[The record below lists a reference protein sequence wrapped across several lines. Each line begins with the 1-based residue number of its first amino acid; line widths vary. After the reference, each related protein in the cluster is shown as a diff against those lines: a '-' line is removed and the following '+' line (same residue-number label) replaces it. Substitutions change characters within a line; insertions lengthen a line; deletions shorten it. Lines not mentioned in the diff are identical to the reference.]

1 MALFDN
7 NPLYENISSLTNPV
21 TSGLGNLFEG
31 MNIFGARPS
40 EALTGI
46 LTPEQQKKLRNQSIV
61 QGLLGTAATY
71 LAQPKTENY
80 GSAIPYLA
88 KAYMGGMGSSQ
99 DVYNQALAGKVKQLE
114 LEQGAKRLE
123 LEGLSPTSKLIRE
136 KEARIAKNPN
146 DPAIALIDAE
156 LAQSTALVKPEIKK
170 LQDERAKL
178 DPNSP
183 TYKQELNEINQRINK
198 EINFA
203 PPTSVVNLPG
213 QEKAESKAVGE
224 FFGKTYADIQS
235 AGASATNKINKVER
249 LNTLLDGV
257 QTGKLT
263 PFGVDVASTAAS
275 LGFKIDP
282 KLGNKQAA
290 DALSKE
296 MALEL
301 RNPSGGAGMP
311 GALSN
316 SDREFLMSMTPGL
329 TSDPAGRKL
338 ISESMVKLAKR
349 DQDVA
354 KLARDYRKRKGSL
367 DEGFYDELA
376 KFSDANPLFT
386 KTNKT
391 IEVQY

>member
-1 MALFDN
+1 M
-7 NPLYENISSLTNPV
+7 
-21 TSGLGNLFEG
+21 
-31 MNIFGARPS
+31 
-40 EALTGI
+40 
-46 LTPEQQKKLRNQSIV
+46 
-61 QGLLGTAATY
+61 
-71 LAQPKTENY
+71 
-80 GSAIPYLA
+80 
-88 KAYMGGMGSSQ
+88 
-99 DVYNQALAGKVKQLE
+99 
-114 LEQGAKRLE
+114 
-123 LEGLSPTSKLIRE
+123 
-136 KEARIAKNPN
+136 
-146 DPAIALIDAE
+146 
-156 LAQSTALVKPEIKK
+156 
-170 LQDERAKL
+170 
-178 DPNSP
+178 
-183 TYKQELNEINQRINK
+183 
-198 EINFA
+198 
-203 PPTSVVNLPG
+203 
-213 QEKAESKAVGE
+213 
-224 FFGKTYADIQS
+224 
-235 AGASATNKINKVER
+235 
-249 LNTLLDGV
+249 

-338 ISESMVKLAKR
+338 ISESMIKLAKR
-349 DQDVA
+349 DQEVA
-354 KLARDYRKRKGSL
+354 KLARDYRKRKGNL

-391 IEVQY
+391 IEVKY

>member
-1 MALFDN
+1 MAFFDTFS
-7 NPLYENISSLTNPV
+7 NP
-21 TSGLGNLFEG
+21 FEG
-31 MNIFGARPS
+31 MNIFGARLPTYLSGIPAS
-40 EALTGI
+40 EGVDATKGLLAQPEIDKLKNQALF
-46 LTPEQQKKLRNQSIV
+46 

-71 LAQPKTENY
+71 LSQPKNQGY
-80 GSAIPYLA
+80 GSALPYLA
-88 KAYMGGMGSSQ
+88 KAYLGGMQSSQ
-99 DVYNQALAGKVKQLE
+99 GVYDTSLAGKIKQLE
-114 LEQGAKRLE
+114 LEQGAKKLE
-123 LEGLSPTSKLIRE
+123 LEGLSPTSRLIRE

-146 DPAIALIDAE
+146 DPAIAFIDAE

-178 DPNSP
+178 NPSSP
-183 TYKQELNEINQRINK
+183 TYAQELDEINQRINK
-198 EINFA
+198 EIKFA

-263 PFGVDVASTAAS
+263 PLGVDLASTAAS

-391 IEVQY
+391 IEVQF

>member
-1 MALFDN
+1 MAILDN
-7 NPLYENISSLTNPV
+7 NPLYQNISSLTNPV
-21 TSGLGNLFEG
+21 TSSLSNLFSG

-46 LTPEQQKKLRNQSIV
+46 LTDEQQQKLRNQSIV

-71 LAQPKTENY
+71 FATPKNLGV
-80 GSAIPYLA
+80 GSALPYLG
-88 KAYMGGMGSSQ
+88 KAYLGGMQQSQ
-99 DVYNQALAGKVKQLE
+99 NVYDQALAGKVKQQE

-123 LEGLSPTSKLIRE
+123 MEGLSNTSKLLRE

-146 DPAIALIDAE
+146 DPAIAIIDAE
-156 LAQSTALVKPEIKK
+156 LAQSTAQTKTDIQK
-170 LQDERAKL
+170 LQEYKAKL
-178 DPNSP
+178 NPNSP
-183 TYKQELNEINQRINK
+183 TYKQELAEVNK
-198 EINFA
+198 AIKKATEFA

-235 AGASATNKINKVER
+235 AGAAATNKINKVER

-263 PFGVDVASTAAS
+263 PFGVDIASTAAS

-349 DQDVA
+349 DQEVA
-354 KLARDYRKRKGSL
+354 KLARDYRKKKGNL

-376 KFSDANPLFT
+376 QFSEANPLFT

>member
-7 NPLYENISSLTNPV
+7 NPLYKNISSLTNPV

-46 LTPEQQKKLRNQSIV
+46 LTPEQQDKLRNQS
-61 QGLLGTAATY
+61 LLSGILNAGATY
-71 LAQPKTENY
+71 LAQPKNQNV
-80 GSAIPYLA
+80 GLGAILGKSYL
-88 KAYMGGMGSSQ
+88 GGMQGAQSSY
-99 DVYNQALAGKVKQLE
+99 DQALTGKVKQLE

-123 LEGLSPTSKLIRE
+123 LEGLSPTSRLIRE

-146 DPAIALIDAE
+146 DPAIPIIEAE

-178 DPNSP
+178 NPSSP
-183 TYKQELNEINQRINK
+183 TYKQELDEINQRINK
-198 EINFA
+198 EISFA
-203 PPTSVVNLPG
+203 PPTSVINMPS
-213 QEKAESKAVGE
+213 QEKAESKTVGE

-235 AGASATNKINKVER
+235 AGLGATNKINKVER

-338 ISESMVKLAKR
+338 ISESMVKMAKR
-349 DQDVA
+349 DQEVA
-354 KLARDYRKRKGSL
+354 KIAREYRKKNGNL

-376 KFSDANPLFT
+376 KFSEANPLFT

-391 IEVQY
+391 IEVKY

>member
-7 NPLYENISSLTNPV
+7 NPLYKNISSLTNPV

-46 LTPEQQKKLRNQSIV
+46 LTPEQQDKLRNQS
-61 QGLLGTAATY
+61 LLSGILNAGATY
-71 LAQPKTENY
+71 LAQPKNQNV
-80 GSAIPYLA
+80 GLGAILGKSYL
-88 KAYMGGMGSSQ
+88 GGMQGAQSSY
-99 DVYNQALAGKVKQLE
+99 DQALTGKVKQLE

-123 LEGLSPTSKLIRE
+123 LEGLSPTSRLIRE

-146 DPAIALIDAE
+146 DPAISIIEAE

-391 IEVQY
+391 IEVQF

>member
-7 NPLYENISSLTNPV
+7 NPLQSLYAPV
-21 TSGLGNLFEG
+21 QSGLKLFEG
-31 MNIFGARPS
+31 MNVFGARPS

-46 LTPEQQKKLRNQSIV
+46 LTNEQQDKLKNQAIL
-61 QGLLGTAATY
+61 QGLIGTAANY
-71 LAQPKTENY
+71 FAQPKNLNA
-80 GSAIPYLA
+80 GSPLPYLA
-88 KAYMGGMGSSQ
+88 KAYIGGMGASQ
-99 DVYNQALAGKVKQLE
+99 NVYDQALAGKVKQLE
-114 LEQGAKRLE
+114 LEQGAKKLE
-123 LEGLSPTSKLIRE
+123 MEGLTQTSKLIRE
-136 KEARIAKNPN
+136 KEARLAKNPN
-146 DPAIALIDAE
+146 DPYIAVIDAE
-156 LAQSTALVKPEIKK
+156 IAQSTAQAKPEIQR
-170 LQDERAKL
+170 LQEFRAKL

-183 TYKQELNEINQRINK
+183 TYKTDLAEVNK
-198 EINFA
+198 AIKKATEFA
-203 PPTSVVNLPG
+203 PPTTQITMPG

-224 FFGKTYADIQS
+224 FFGKTYATIQD
-235 AGASATNKINKVER
+235 AGASATNKINKVNR
-249 LNTLLDGV
+249 LNTLLEGV

-316 SDREFLMSMTPGL
+316 SDRDFLMSMTPGL
-329 TSDPAGRKL
+329 TSDPEGRKL
-338 ISESMVKLAKR
+338 ISESMIKLAKR
-349 DQDVA
+349 DQEVA
-354 KLARDYRKRKGSL
+354 KIAREYRKKNGNL
-367 DEGFYDELA
+367 DEGFYEELA
-376 KFSDANPLFT
+376 KFSEANPLFT

-391 IEVQY
+391 IEVKF

>member
-1 MALFDN
+1 MALFD
-7 NPLYENISSLTNPV
+7 
-21 TSGLGNLFEG
+21 TSGGLSGLFSG
-31 MNIFGARPS
+31 MNIFGAKPS

-46 LTPEQQKKLRNQSIV
+46 LTQDQQDKLKNQALL
-61 QGLLGTAATY
+61 QGLLGAGATY
-71 LAQPKTENY
+71 LATPKNLKV
-80 GSAIPYLA
+80 GSALPYLG
-88 KAYMGGMGSSQ
+88 KAYLGGMQQSQ
-99 DVYNQALAGKVKQLE
+99 GAYDQALAGKVKQLE
-114 LEQGAKRLE
+114 LEQGAKKLE
-123 LEGLSPTSKLIRE
+123 MEGLTNTSKLIKE
-136 KEARIAKNPN
+136 KEARFAKNPN
-146 DPAIALIDAE
+146 DPAIAIIDAE
-156 LAQSTALVKPEIKK
+156 IAQSTALVKPEIQK
-170 LQDERAKL
+170 LQEFRAKL
-178 DPNSP
+178 DPNSL
-183 TYKQELNEINQRINK
+183 TYKTDLAEANK
-198 EINFA
+198 AIKKATEFA
-203 PPTSVVNLPG
+203 PPTTQITMPS
-213 QEKAESKAVGE
+213 QEKAESKTVGE

-235 AGASATNKINKVER
+235 AGLSATNKINKVER

-338 ISESMVKLAKR
+338 ISESMVKMAKR
-349 DQDVA
+349 DQEVA
-354 KLARDYRKRKGSL
+354 KIAREYRKKNGNL

-376 KFSDANPLFT
+376 KFSEANPLFT

>member
-1 MALFDN
+1 MALFD
-7 NPLYENISSLTNPV
+7 TN
-21 TSGLGNLFEG
+21 SGLGNLFSG
-31 MNIFGARPS
+31 MNIFGAKLPDY
-40 EALTGI
+40 LTGVPAQGE
-46 LTPEQQKKLRNQSIV
+46 TPAVPGLLNQAQQDRLRNQS
-61 QGLLGTAATY
+61 LLSGIIGAGATY
-71 LAQPKTENY
+71 LAQPKNQNI
-80 GSAIPYLA
+80 GLGAILGKSYL
-88 KAYMGGMGSSQ
+88 GGMQQAQGT
-99 DVYNQALAGKVKQLE
+99 YNAATE
-114 LEQGAKRLE
+114 SEMN
-123 LEGLSPTSKLIRE
+123 KL
-136 KEARIAKNPN
+136 KIAKE
-146 DPAIALIDAE
+146 LRDAE
-156 LAQSTALVKPEIKK
+156 LDRLKVVPNDVREYEYAKTQGFTGSF
-170 LQDERAKL
+170 QDWATKMANL
-178 DPNSP
+178 
-183 TYKQELNEINQRINK
+183 K
-198 EINFA
+198 A
-203 PPTSVVNLPG
+203 PKNVITIPS
-213 QEKAESKAVGE
+213 QEKAESKTVGE

-235 AGASATNKINKVER
+235 AGLSATNKINKVER

-329 TSDPAGRKL
+329 TSDPESRKL

-349 DQDVA
+349 DQEVA
-354 KLARDYRKRKGSL
+354 KIAREYRKKNGNL

-376 KFSDANPLFT
+376 KFSETNPLFT

-391 IEVQY
+391 IEVKY